1 MHFCAFPSPTKMP
14 LKHLQRPPLP
24 SHFCPVT
31 KTTNKALG
39 APVVVS
45 VVLVKLVEVVVWVVA
60 VD

>member
-1 MHFCAFPSPTKMP
+1 MP